1 MGKANALAR
10 VAKKVSGLL
19 DDAAPAKRASKAEN
33 EAAGLYHPIGGGL
46 KLDRPVSEMSAT
58 VEQIR
63 NLPQRRVLSPEQ
75 MQGGNILALIGDRTA
90 AGRNLMAVNGQ
101 PLARPVEL
109 QGGPDFMRTHQG
121 DSAAWASGQPVITKL
136 SKAVQEAGG
145 KGDPVYGAYTAMSH
159 TAGDFST
166 MMADALL
173 EQLRNRDIKKKDI
186 RAFDKEVRALR
197 PEFPGLMDEDARA
210 ALDANGALRLAFVN
224 RMGLDKYRQAGFP
237 DVASTRAA
245 ITEPDLM
252 DAPLWS
258 SGFSVA
264 KMDPTGRVIP
274 DPRTPHKTY
283 DTQLGGVYQGGL
295 EAPVPRELMYPEF
308 FAKRRAEG
316 RDPAGDNRAFM
327 LAPVVQ
333 PANQQWLD
341 GVMGYIEKA
350 KRGLLD

>member
-19 DDAAPAKRASKAEN
+19 DDATPAKRASKAEN

-145 KGDPVYGAYTAMSH
+145 NGDPVYGAYTAMSH

-166 MMADALL
+166 MMADA
-173 EQLRNRDIKKKDI
+173 
-186 RAFDKEVRALR
+186 
-197 PEFPGLMDEDARA
+197 
-210 ALDANGALRLAFVN
+210 
-224 RMGLDKYRQAGFP
+224 
-237 DVASTRAA
+237 
-245 ITEPDLM
+245 
-252 DAPLWS
+252 
-258 SGFSVA
+258 
-264 KMDPTGRVIP
+264 
-274 DPRTPHKTY
+274 RTPHKTY